1 MTGKELPI
9 TAFDD
14 LSSWEAWL
22 RAHGAT
28 SSGLRLKF
36 AKAGA
41 ARPTISKAEAI
52 EGALCHGW
60 IDGQINTLDEAYF
73 LTRFTPRRAGSRW
86 SAINRK
92 TAERLMREGRMSEAG
107 LREVERAK
115 ATGRWDTAYV
125 SQSKAQPPAD
135 LKAALKANPA
145 AKRMFDQ
152 LDSANRYAVIYRV
165 QDVKRPETRARR
177 IARYIEML
185 ARGETIHPRR
195 GGRGKADRSAH
206 RC

>member
-1 MTGKELPI
+1 VTGKELPI
-9 TAFDD
+9 TTFDD
-14 LSSWEAWL
+14 LPSWESWL

-41 ARPTISKAEAI
+41 IQPTISKAEAI

-60 IDGQINTLDEAYF
+60 IDGQINKLDEAYF
-73 LTRFTPRRAGSRW
+73 LTRFTPRRPGSRW

-107 LREVERAK
+107 LREVARAK
-115 ATGRWDTAYV
+115 ATGRWDTPYM
-125 SQSKAQPPAD
+125 SQNKAQPPAD
-135 LKAALKANPA
+135 LKAALKANPPA
-145 AKRMFDQ
+145 ERMFDK

-165 QDVKRPETRARR
+165 QDVKKPETRARR
-177 IARYIEML
+177 IAQYVEML
-185 ARGETIHPRR
+185 ARGETIHPQRAR
-195 GGRGKADRSAH
+195 KG
-206 RC
+206 